1 MEISS
6 LDVLLGLVRDYGLWI
21 YILLF
26 VYCGLKSGALPLFAG
41 YAAHAN
47 ILELI
52 PVIVATF
59 AGGYLGDE
67 LRFVAA
73 RKYGEAWS
81 SKWQWLSNAMSTA
94 KVLVAKYGWAYVFLY
109 RYPKGMRTIGALP
122 MGLGSMPWNKFTA
135 LNAASACLWTSLLVG
150 FGYLFGSQ
158 IENSVNANWGFASVI
173 LLILMATAIV
183 FAWYQVNRR
192 MGAAANAAK

>member
-1 MEISS
+1 
-6 LDVLLGLVRDYGLWI
+6 
-21 YILLF
+21 
-26 VYCGLKSGALPLFAG
+26 
-41 YAAHAN
+41 
-47 ILELI
+47 
-52 PVIVATF
+52 
-59 AGGYLGDE
+59 
-67 LRFVAA
+67 
-73 RKYGEAWS
+73 
-81 SKWQWLSNAMSTA
+81 
-94 KVLVAKYGWAYVFLY
+94 
-109 RYPKGMRTIGALP
+109 
-122 MGLGSMPWNKFTA
+122 MGLGSMPWYKFTA